1 MKIVHVTTED
11 ISGGAARAAHRL
23 HTGLRKMGHDSSML
37 VANRRSKDPHVT
49 AFDASMDWAS
59 RIRRRIRREQVKRD
73 FARYAASRPA
83 GFEIFSDDRSEFG
96 NDVVKHL
103 PPCDVLNLHWIARY
117 VDYEAFFSAAPKRT
131 PVVWRIADMNPITGG
146 CHVDEGCGRFLTG
159 CGACPQ
165 LGSNQS
171 DDLSSQVWRRKQK
184 TFDGVEARR
193 LHLVALN
200 RWMKGNLANHPF
212 LRKFPVTIIPNGVD
226 TDMFAPRDR
235 RFAREILGLPQDA
248 TILLFIA
255 VMAEMPYKG
264 FSMLAQALAGLSD
277 VKNLCVVSVGIGKPE
292 LGIPIPHVHLGYVT
306 DDRVLVLAYNAADVF
321 VVPSLYDNSP
331 NTVLEAMACGVP
343 VVAFETGGVPD
354 MVQHGVTGLLAPR
367 HDVTTLRAS
376 IRELLQEAA
385 KREVMGRKSREVAL
399 QEYTVPLQTSRYA
412 ALYRSML

>member
-23 HTGLRKMGHDSSML
+23 HTGLRKMGHDSSMF

-49 AFDASMDWAS
+49 AFDASMDWVS

-96 NDVVKHL
+96 SDVVKHL

-171 DDLSSQVWRRKQK
+171 DDLSSQVWRRKQR

-226 TDMFAPRDR
+226 TEMFAPRDR

-376 IRELLQEAA
+376 IKELLQETT

>member
-23 HTGLRKMGHDSSML
+23 HTGLRKMGHDSSMF

-49 AFDASMDWAS
+49 AFDASMDWTS

-96 NDVVKHL
+96 SDVVKHL

-171 DDLSSQVWRRKQK
+171 DDLSSQVWKRKQK

-292 LGIPIPHVHLGYVT
+292 LGTPIPHVHLGYVT

-376 IRELLQEAA
+376 IRELLQETT

>member
-1 MKIVHVTTED
+1 MKIIHVSTED

-23 HTGLRKMGHDSSML
+23 HTGLRKMGHESSMF
-37 VANRRSKDPHVT
+37 VVNRRSKDPHVT
-49 AFDASMDWAS
+49 VFDASMDWGS
-59 RIRRRIRREQVKRD
+59 RIRRRIRREQLKRD

-83 GFEIFSDDRSEFG
+83 GIEIFSDDRSEFG
-96 NDVVKHL
+96 NDLVRHL
-103 PPCDVLNLHWIARY
+103 PSCDVLNLHWIARY
-117 VDYEAFFSAAPKRT
+117 LDYEAFFSVVPKRT

-171 DDLSSQVWRRKQK
+171 DDLSSQVWRRKQN
-184 TFDGVEARR
+184 TFEGVEARR

-212 LRKFPVTIIPNGVD
+212 LQKFPVTIIPNGVD
-226 TDMFAPRDR
+226 TEMFAPRDR

-264 FSMLAQALAGLSD
+264 FLMLAQALAGLSD
-277 VKNLCVVSVGIGKPE
+277 VKDLCVVSVGIGKPE
-292 LGIPIPHVHLGYVT
+292 LGTPIPHIHLGYVT

-331 NTVLEAMACGVP
+331 NTILEAMACGVP
-343 VVAFETGGVPD
+343 VVAFETGGIPD
-354 MVQHGVTGLLAPR
+354 MIRQDVTGLLTAR
-367 HDVTTLRAS
+367 YDVAGLKAS
-376 IRELLQEAA
+376 IKDLIQHPD
-385 KREVMGRKSREVAL
+385 KRQAMGKKSREIAL
-399 QEYTVPLQTSRYA
+399 QEYPLPLQARRYA
-412 ALYRSML
+412 DLYKSLL